1 MKALPLEAGEG
12 DVTRIAFAIRI
23 AAVALSITPAAAA
36 DLGRFPPAARFYPP
50 PPVLRVYNWTG
61 CYLGPQLGGAFA
73 NNHLNGNF
81 NAFVPGTQNAD
92 GTGPLAVNLTTP
104 LADNAGSTAVT
115 VGGQGGC
122 DLQVARNWVI
132 GAQVDGVWTHLSG
145 SEGINT
151 TSVGLSEGGHID
163 QTANA
168 LIKADIIATAT
179 GRIGYAVNYDD
190 IAGLFYF
197 KGGAAFVNY
206 DTYNITGNNAVTT
219 CADAVFDPKTGCKSL
234 STANN
239 PFNFN
244 APSTN
249 RWGWT
254 IGLGTEWVVDGNWSI
269 FGEWDYLNFG
279 NHTVTFTD
287 VNAGSTQLSV
297 KQSINELKL
306 GINYRFGNPLPQQ
319 YP

>member
-1 MKALPLEAGEG
+1 
-12 DVTRIAFAIRI
+12 VTRIPFAIAI
-23 AAVALSITPAAAA
+23 AAAALSIVPAGAA

-50 PPVLRVYNWTG
+50 PPALRVYNWTG
-61 CYLGPQLGGAFA
+61 CYLGVQLGGAFA
-73 NNHLNGNF
+73 DNHVNGNF
-81 NAFVPGTQNAD
+81 NTIVPVSPNGD
-92 GTGPLAVNLTTP
+92 GTGGGIVNLTTA
-104 LADNAGSTAVT
+104 LANNAGSTAVT

-122 DLQVARNWVI
+122 DLQFARNWVI
-132 GAQVDGVWTHLSG
+132 GAQLDGAWTHLSG
-145 SEGINT
+145 SQGINA
-151 TSVGLSEGGHID
+151 SAGLNNGGEGGNIAL
-163 QTANA
+163 TANA
-168 LIKADIIATAT
+168 LIKADILATAT

-190 IAGLFYF
+190 IAGLFYL

-219 CADAVFDPKTGCKSL
+219 CATFTPATPPATGGTCTGFT
-234 STANN
+234 TANN
-239 PFNFN
+239 PFNFT

-279 NHTVTFTD
+279 THSVTFTD
-287 VNAGSTQLSV
+287 VNAGSSQLSV

-306 GINYRFGNPLPQQ
+306 GINYRFGNPLPGQ